1 MIRHFIVSIV
11 AVATLNNAMA
21 EPTSEAV
28 SISSLRPYSGGN
40 TVFVYA
46 TTNLCPKS
54 FYSIDLGSNAGKAA
68 YAAVLMALGSGKLV
82 KLEIVDACGAGVA
95 GSTNLQSVYILQ

>member
-1 MIRHFIVSIV
+1 VIRQLTVIIAALV
-11 AVATLNNAMA
+11 TLNNAMA

-68 YAAVLMALGSGKLV
+68 YAAALMALGSGKLV
-82 KLEIVDACGAGVA
+82 KLEIAGTCEAGVA